1 VIVSV
6 GCGNAGVGGE
16 VVDDFA
22 DAALEDGL
30 GEGGSGAEGER
41 QGGGRREKGVGGVW
55 GVGCGVWREGGGDL
69 ELAGVLVGEEDD
81 AVCGG
86 DEALCLVE
94 GGLAD
99 GGGVEEGGELLGE
112 LFDEVD
118 FAIEV
123 EDFGGEG
130 AGFVLACGELGEE
143 EGEGAGWDG
152 GAGDVAEGEAV
163 ELDGDAGGGGV
174 GGWFAEEDFAGGVLD
189 AGVGAEGF
197 AEGGDGGV
205 VC

>member
-1 VIVSV
+1 
-6 GCGNAGVGGE
+6 
-16 VVDDFA
+16 
-22 DAALEDGL
+22 
-30 GEGGSGAEGER
+30 
-41 QGGGRREKGVGGVW
+41 
-55 GVGCGVWREGGGDL
+55 
-69 ELAGVLVGEEDD
+69 
-81 AVCGG
+81 
-86 DEALCLVE
+86 
-94 GGLAD
+94 
-99 GGGVEEGGELLGE
+99 LL
-112 LFDEVD
+112 DEVD

-205 VC
+205 VGGARVEDGFQGERSHGGSRGKMSRG